1 MGKLNMINFKI
12 KLFTLLIIFSNS
24 FINADDKAIYL
35 SEVIE
40 NKMVQ
45 SPIIIDGRS
54 EDIMPSTKM
63 ITKSPLKEV
72 KLDFTKIVDISSKVI
87 GISDSNFERD
97 SRFTEKTE
105 LILKPG
111 EYIQIRGSDRKILLF
126 NGSFIV
132 QYRVLPDLENFALAN
147 ELEYVTSLSDINMGA
162 FKVSSLVDLESKLN
176 SLQDD
181 DNIISIELDTIDPS
195 IKPR

>member
-63 ITKSPLKEV
+63 ITKSPLKGV

-97 SRFTEKTE
+97 SRFTEKAE

-162 FKVSSLVDLESKLN
+162 FKVSNLIDLESKLN

>member
-63 ITKSPLKEV
+63 ITKSPLKGV
-72 KLDFTKIVDISSKVI
+72 KPDFTKIVDISTKVI

>member
-63 ITKSPLKEV
+63 ITKSPLKGV
-72 KLDFTKIVDISSKVI
+72 KPDFTKIVDISTKVI
-87 GISDSNFERD
+87 GISDLNFERD

-111 EYIQIRGSDRKILLF
+111 EYIQIRGKDRKILLF

-162 FKVSSLVDLESKLN
+162 FKVSNLIDLESKLN